1 MHTETQDPRF
11 TRRGTLVSLGGLIA
25 LAAGWKAESSEAEV
39 GPAAVASG
47 AVTCVLTPEMTEGPF
62 YIANEKLRRD
72 ITEGKPGT
80 PLTLKLAVVDASTCR
95 ALSGGLVDIW
105 HCDAGGAYSG
115 FSSLGGGQTNKLT
128 FLRGLQRTNAQGVA
142 TFQTIYP
149 GWYQGRTVHIHVKV
163 HLGGRV
169 AHTGQLF
176 FPDSLTDAAYKRPP
190 YNKRPNRDVRNPEDA
205 IFRNGGSK
213 SLLSLR
219 NNGNGYVG
227 SITMGVQTG

>member
-1 MHTETQDPRF
+1 
-11 TRRGTLVSLGGLIA
+11 
-25 LAAGWKAESSEAEV
+25 
-39 GPAAVASG
+39 
-47 AVTCVLTPEMTEGPF
+47 MTEGPF
-62 YIANEKLRRD
+62 HIANEKLRRD

-80 PLTLKLAVVDASTCR
+80 PLTLKLAVVDASSCR
-95 ALSGGLVDIW
+95 ALSGALVDIW
-105 HCDAGGAYSG
+105 HCDAGGVYSG
-115 FSSLGGGQTNKLT
+115 FSSIGSGQTNKLT

-176 FPDSLTDAAYKRPP
+176 FSDSLTDAVYKHSPYDKRPS
-190 YNKRPNRDVRNPEDA
+190 RDVRNTQDA

-213 SLLSLR
+213 SLLSVR
-219 NNGNGYVG
+219 KNGAGHVG
-227 SITMGVQTG
+227 SIVRACRLRDAKRPPSRTLDPPEPPASEVAEAVGQLDREHGL

>member
-1 MHTETQDPRF
+1 MNTQRL
-11 TRRGTLVSLGGLIA
+11 TRRHTLLSLGGLLG
-25 LAAGWKAESSEAEV
+25 LAAGWKAESAASGV

-47 AVTCVLTPEMTEGPF
+47 AVSCVLTPEMTEGPF
-62 YIANEKLRRD
+62 YIPNEKLRRD

-80 PLTLKLAVVDASTCR
+80 PLLLKLAVVDASTCR
-95 ALSGGLVDIW
+95 ALPTAVVDIW
-105 HCDAGGAYSG
+105 HCDAGGVYSG
-115 FSSLGGGQTNKLT
+115 FSSLGASQTNRLT
-128 FLRGLQRTNAQGVA
+128 FLRGLQKTNSHGIA
-142 TFQTIYP
+142 TFQTLYP

-176 FPDSLTDAAYKRPP
+176 FDDSLTDAVYKRLP
-190 YNKRPNRDVRNPEDA
+190 YSRRPNRDVRNAQDA

-213 SLLSLR
+213 SLLNVHRS
-219 NNGNGYVG
+219 GNGYVG